1 MHTVRLHTC
10 KGLAIM
16 QLPELRNQTNDSDA
30 GVETSGGSHTSA
42 NQSLC
47 IGFKLTLAHQ
57 RMQAL
62 AHSGPA
68 CARMQCSAACVCHRS
83 RHQFLIDVN
92 CLSSFKSIENLRVDC
107 TARYLSGTLT
117 MIQAAP
123 YPVARWLRHR
133 VAPMLSTHRAT
144 HSVFSLLERHVS
156 SVIYSKPKVGFQQ
169 SPTWRNG

>member
-68 CARMQCSAACVCHRS
+68 CARMQCSAAIS
-83 RHQFLIDVN
+83 
-92 CLSSFKSIENLRVDC
+92 
-107 TARYLSGTLT
+107 RYLSGTLT